1 MKVPVQIGSV
11 QFEVEAVD
19 AEHYAMGILSSISGV
34 PLKAMVDADLTDDQM
49 RRLEETS
56 RIIYDLPIFVGRGMW
71 RKRISLV
78 P

>member
-11 QFEVEAVD
+11 QFEVDVID
-19 AEHYAMGILSSISGV
+19 AEHYAMGILSAISGV
-34 PLKAMVDADLTDDQM
+34 SVDTMKSADLDNDQM

-56 RIIYDLPIFVGRGMW
+56 RIIYDLPIFVGRNG
-71 RKRISLV
+71 KRISLV